1 MRKQKTAQHFG
12 GMAGHHAPQLSA
24 NFIYQPALLAR
35 AQQSHNY
42 ALQTATGAV
51 GRHSTGQ
58 SAYQQNT
65 NSAHDQ
71 FTSSMTGNYFFVGLI
86 VLYKTLRIFFFVKYK
101 YFC

>member
-71 FTSSMTGNYFFVGLI
+71 FTSSMTGKFFLLI
-86 VLYKTLRIFFFVKYK
+86 
-101 YFC
+101 